1 MKLYVVRHG
10 QTDNNLNGIIQG
22 ISNTPLN
29 DYGRKQANELK
40 EELNDISFDLILSS
54 PLQRAKETA
63 EIINNNKT
71 KIIIDNRL
79 IERNTGD
86 FEGKKYNT
94 YNHEK
99 SWDYKLNTDLGANI
113 ERVQSIFKRAGDFLE
128 DIKRNYPDKTILVV
142 SHAAF
147 IRALHYSIVG
157 FSEDENL
164 RALKISNCSLF
175 QYDI

>member
-29 DYGRKQANELK
+29 DYGRKQASELK
-40 EELNDISFDLILSS
+40 EKLNDISFDLILSS

-94 YNHEK
+94 YNHEI
-99 SWDYKLNTDLGANI
+99 Y
-113 ERVQSIFKRAGDFLE
+113 V
-128 DIKRNYPDKTILVV
+128 
-142 SHAAF
+142 
-147 IRALHYSIVG
+147 
-157 FSEDENL
+157 
-164 RALKISNCSLF
+164 
-175 QYDI
+175 